1 MLDLEQCPFCNG
13 KLEIV
18 TLNCSSGG
26 TPCYCFRCTKCG
38 GIRRFGTLNP
48 ADICRE
54 CELSGNP
61 KLAKAVEMLDR
72 FDNLLQKEI
81 NKNAELSQKVR
92 LLEQAGDRIVKLVNE
107 VYTMCGGPCILQ
119 DAVKEWEST
128 KEEAE

>member
-26 TPCYCFRCTKCG
+26 TPCYCFRCTECG

-54 CELSGNP
+54 CELS
-61 KLAKAVEMLDR
+61 
-72 FDNLLQKEI
+72 
-81 NKNAELSQKVR
+81 QKVQQ
-92 LLEQAGDRIVKLVNE
+92 LEQAGD
-107 VYTMCGGPCILQ
+107 ILSELAS
-119 DAVKEWEST
+119 DLLCEREISITDIFRLENAVDNWHKA
-128 KEEAE
+128 KEESE